1 MRRGLLVAWLVAC
14 GGDVP
19 STPVDPP
26 CSAHLEG
33 SAGPLPASALPELLP
48 APRGVLRPSPYAAPL
63 STEALA
69 AAGVLEAHVRAH
81 VLRADNAWSTAHAL
95 LALGPDAAFPDGAS
109 AIDATFARFAVRD
122 GARVTFPRSRDGQ
135 PVEPH
140 TGLVLKTLVE
150 LGVGPERTV
159 PVGDGRVPLADV
171 WRGNLAAAWID
182 GDRTSFTSP
191 RDTPWTLHALAAWAP
206 PGAAWTPAGHPEQ
219 TLDALTE
226 AVVGTLVADT
236 AFLAAARASGASFQ
250 KRGQGIFAHPCGGA
264 HLLQGAAVAVGFGF
278 GAQATRAAVVEQAR
292 LHLWRFP
299 RELAILDAAVA
310 RAPADLRL
318 VLEVQRL
325 KFAGHHLETLH
336 QLAVQGLLP
345 ADDAEVRAS
354 LEAGLAEVVR
364 AVGTL
369 AGGHRAFERLD
380 EIRAARAQTWL
391 DLLGDSAHALHGL
404 RVHAGEA
411 KLLALDPASSPTR

>member
-14 GGDVP
+14 GGGSSSV
-19 STPVDPP
+19 PVDPP
-26 CSAHLEG
+26 CSAHPEG
-33 SAGPLPASALPELLP
+33 SAASPAPAALPDVLP
-48 APRGVLRPSPYAAPL
+48 APRGVLRASPYAAPL
-63 STEALA
+63 SAEAVA
-69 AAGVLEAHVRAH
+69 VAGVLDAHVRTH

-95 LALGPDAAFPDGAS
+95 LALGTDASFPDGVS
-109 AIDATFARFAVRD
+109 AIDATFAGFALRD
-122 GARVTFPRSRDGQ
+122 GERVAFPRSRDGQ

-140 TGLVLKTLVE
+140 AGLILKTLVE
-150 LGVGPERTV
+150 LGVEPERTV
-159 PVGDGRVPLADV
+159 PVGAGRVPLADV
-171 WRGNLAAAWID
+171 WRGTLGAAWIE
-182 GDRTSFTSP
+182 GGRSSFSSP

-206 PGAAWTPAGHPEQ
+206 PGAAWSSAGHPQ
-219 TLDALTE
+219 TLDSLTD

-236 AFLAAARASGASFQ
+236 AFLAAARAEGTSFQ

-278 GAQATRAAVVEQAR
+278 GAGSTRAAVVEQAR

-299 RELAILDAAVA
+299 RELAILDDAVA
-310 RAPADLRL
+310 RAPAELRL

-336 QLAVQGLLP
+336 QLAVHGLLP
-345 ADDAEVRAS
+345 DGDPEVRAS
-354 LEAGLAEVVR
+354 LDAGVTEVIR
-364 AVGTL
+364 AVRTL
-369 AGGHRAFERLD
+369 TGEQHAFERLD

-404 RVHAGEA
+404 RVHAGET
-411 KLLALDPASSPTR
+411 KLLALAPPPAPPR